1 MHMRRLSR
9 LLVLMAILTVF
20 VTGCGGGGG
29 GTSVSGSSTPGSH
42 LVPLPASPV
51 VTLTKAEVAN
61 IVQASA
67 TAAAPT
73 TMVIAVVDRAGNIL
87 AVWRKPDAPTHA
99 LGNFNMLIDTN
110 DLAVGLA
117 RTGAFFSNNQA
128 PLTSRTVRFIRRIH
142 LPPCVTN

>member
-1 MHMRRLSR
+1 MQRLSQW
-9 LLVLMAILTVF
+9 LLMATLTVF

-29 GTSVSGSSTPGSH
+29 GPSVSGSSTPSSH

-61 IVQASA
+61 IVQAAA

-87 AVWRKPDAPTHA
+87 AVWRKPDAPALA
-99 LGNFNMLIDTN
+99 LGNFNMLIDTTH
-110 DLAVGLA
+110 LAV
-117 RTGAFFSNNQA
+117 S
-128 PLTSRTVRFIRRIH
+128 
-142 LPPCVTN
+142 